1 MLILPLRDWVMEL
14 ETDSSSTGFNP
25 QQQLQ
30 VYLYLLDPKT
40 SSLEIGS
47 ARFKLY
53 KEFLK
58 SHYDFDIQQTEIAQ
72 IRYLLGH
79 EVARPEINISKV
91 LSRVVYNRCLDV
103 ALDELQKNG
112 INRDQFA
119 FEFKQLFDSPDFNIQ
134 QVIDINVNNWLLQEK
149 IRVGFF

>member
-1 MLILPLRDWVMEL
+1 MSMSQKYNNNILEQEIRSMLILPLRDWVMEL

-72 IRYLLGH
+72 IRYLLGQRLH
-79 EVARPEINISKV
+79 VQRLIYQKFYLGLFTI
-91 LSRVVYNRCLDV
+91 D
-103 ALDELQKNG
+103 ALM
-112 INRDQFA
+112 
-119 FEFKQLFDSPDFNIQ
+119 
-134 QVIDINVNNWLLQEK
+134 
-149 IRVGFF
+149 